1 MTISELYIYPIKS
14 LSGISVSEVIVE
26 EKGFRNDRRFML
38 VTPEGEF
45 MTQRTYHQMALLDVA
60 IQQSDVSDEVLRVWH
75 RHNPDNVLELPLT
88 GGNSTE
94 TMLVNIWDS
103 KDVLAQTVSDE
114 ADQWFSAVLGNACRL
129 VFMPE
134 TTQRAVDPKYAL
146 DNDMVS
152 FADGYPYLLI
162 SQASLDCLNDRL
174 PEPMSMLR
182 FRPNVVV
189 EGTTPYEEDSW
200 AEFRMGDLEFYGV
213 KPCARC
219 VLTTIDPETGEKGKE
234 PLRTLT
240 TYRKWNAKILFGQN
254 VLAKLTGNPVLGTLR
269 IGQLTEVLRYQ
280 EAWLAPPALNA

>member
-60 IQQSDVSDEVLRVWH
+60 IQQSDVSGELLRVWH
-75 RHNPDNVLELPLT
+75 RQNPDNVLELPLS

-103 KDVLAQTVSDE
+103 KDVPAQTVSDE
-114 ADQWFSAVLGNACRL
+114 ADRWFSAVLGNTCRL

-134 TTQRAVDPKYAL
+134 TTQRAVDPKYAR

-174 PEPMSMLR
+174 SEPMSMLR

-189 EGTTPYEEDSW
+189 EGTTPYQEDSW

-240 TYRKWNAKILFGQN
+240 TYRKWNTKILFGQN
-254 VLAKLTGNPVLGTLR
+254 VLAKSTGNPVLGTLR
-269 IGQLTEVLRYQ
+269 VGQLTEVLRYQ